1 MLNCGL
7 LCASNATIRASNAR
21 KSDKV
26 TITESSAASDR
37 LYVHMSAMQTILK
50 IVFIVIMLRLRS
62 VHAVAYKESLEKD
75 GSYDNVRNA
84 PWRIVQS
91 YGLHVQL

>member
-1 MLNCGL
+1 
-7 LCASNATIRASNAR
+7 
-21 KSDKV
+21 
-26 TITESSAASDR
+26 
-37 LYVHMSAMQTILK
+37 MQTILK
-50 IVFIVIMLRLRS
+50 IVFIVIKLRLRS
-62 VHAVAYKESLEKD
+62 VHAVVYKESLEKD

>member
-1 MLNCGL
+1 MYLSRDAYFIYQWLLLFIVWMLNCCL

-26 TITESSAASDR
+26 TITKSSAASDR

-62 VHAVAYKESLEKD
+62 VHAVVYVE
-75 GSYDNVRNA
+75 
-84 PWRIVQS
+84 
-91 YGLHVQL
+91 